1 MTTRF
6 VCLALV
12 FLLLPARAGAQC
24 QREPRL
30 PFGGSEV
37 LPGFDLESQVNHAD
51 IIVLGTLDEICDR
64 GKASLHRT
72 VHALDSSPERFLRGR
87 S

>member
-6 VCLALV
+6 VCVALV
-12 FLLLPARAGAQC
+12 SLLHARAGAQC

-37 LPGFDLESQVNHAD
+37 LPGFDLESQVKDAD

-64 GKASLHRT
+64 GKSSLDKNGPR
-72 VHALDSSPERFLRGR
+72 ARFVTGSR
-87 S
+87 